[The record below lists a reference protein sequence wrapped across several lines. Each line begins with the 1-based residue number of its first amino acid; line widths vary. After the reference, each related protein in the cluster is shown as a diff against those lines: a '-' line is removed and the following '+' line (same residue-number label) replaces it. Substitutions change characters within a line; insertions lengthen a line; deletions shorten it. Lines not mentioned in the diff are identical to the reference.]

1 MSDVDTTYIF
11 VNQYISLEIK
21 IKFVYLNRPPLRI
34 GRLRISELRD
44 SSIFQILNNPVRISH
59 RTSHTFGKLVRCNLI
74 LSGSM
79 RTGKDFLDRNR

>member
-11 VNQYISLEIK
+11 VNKYISLETK
-21 IKFVYLNRPPLRI
+21 IKFVHLNRPPLRI

-59 RTSHTFGKLVRCNLI
+59 RTSHTFGKLVRCNFI
-74 LSGSM
+74 
-79 RTGKDFLDRNR
+79 